1 MHVLPFK
8 EIHTILLYELG
19 KIKCHF
25 MGKMHVLLSTVQYAR
40 SIKYQNKIL
49 KKTQVT
55 NPSNIPVYTYICIC
69 TRALPSR
76 ASSTNKNSFFFQIK
90 PSLLNQNIL
99 RNSIYFN

>member
-55 NPSNIPVYTYICIC
+55 NPSNIPVYTYIYAYVQEHCQ
-69 TRALPSR
+69 AEHHLP
-76 ASSTNKNSFFFQIK
+76 TKTVFFFKFSQV
-90 PSLLNQNIL
+90 
-99 RNSIYFN
+99 F

>member
-25 MGKMHVLLSTVQYAR
+25 MGKMHVLLSIVQYVR

-76 ASSTNKNSFFFQIK
+76 ASSTNKNSFFLQI
-90 PSLLNQNIL
+90 
-99 RNSIYFN
+99 